1 MLTRN
6 DMKMIMNYLY
16 TPACMLLLCAAVVS
30 CSGKEIQRPDV
41 VNPIYP
47 VTEPEGTEG
56 TIAEESLETSIS
68 YRGWSGDKSLSRPF
82 ASGTEAN
89 SVRIP
94 SVVTAA
100 DGSLLVFCE
109 ARHNSWRDKSYTDI
123 VVRRSTDNG
132 KTWSAVQNLT
142 GSANGGNYAFMD
154 PVPVVAGNGEIF
166 LFCCR
171 WLKDNSDASNNRAFR
186 LSSSDNGVT
195 WSAPEDVTGEVI
207 VPGCFSAGFGP
218 GSGTRISGGQHAGR
232 MILPSRQYDG
242 SSSKGICIYSDDN
255 GKTWNTSSE
264 VRAGESQ
271 IADAGDGSLV
281 MNIRAGSDRYASF
294 SGDGG
299 ATWSSASKV
308 ADLPSLSGG
317 CHSGVFG
324 TGDGTVFWCGP
335 AGTSSTADN
344 DNRYA
349 LTLYRS
355 ITGAETWTMKHCL
368 YDLASGYADMTS
380 ASDGRLVIV
389 FESGPEKGF
398 TRASGNRPA
407 EWMCIDVIMIPGTV
421 SDKGYW
427 F

>member
-195 WSAPEDVTGEVI
+195 WSAPEDVTADQRRIAKTANFGI
-207 VPGCFSAGFGP
+207 MYGISAFGLAQRLKIP
-218 GSGTRISGGQHAGR
+218 RASAKKIIDDYFLNFPAIS
-232 MILPSRQYDG
+232 SF
-242 SSSKGICIYSDDN
+242 
-255 GKTWNTSSE
+255 
-264 VRAGESQ
+264 
-271 IADAGDGSLV
+271 IADTTEYAREHGYVETLFGRRRYLPDINSKNSTVRSLAERNAV
-281 MNIRAGSDRYASF
+281 NAPIQ
-294 SGDGG
+294 
-299 ATWSSASKV
+299 
-308 ADLPSLSGG
+308 
-317 CHSGVFG
+317 
-324 TGDGTVFWCGP
+324 
-335 AGTSSTADN
+335 GTSADIIKIAMIRV
-344 DNRYA
+344 DEEIQARKLKSRMVLQVHDELVFDAVPEEIVA
-349 LTLYRS
+349 LEE
-355 ITGAETWTMKHCL
+355 IVVEKMQN
-368 YDLASGYADMTS
+368 
-380 ASDGRLVIV
+380 VIELSV
-389 FESGPEKGF
+389 PL
-398 TRASGNRPA
+398 
-407 EWMCIDVIMIPGTV
+407 TV
-421 SDKGYW
+421 DCNYGKNW
-427 F
+427 LEAH